1 MDVMQDS
8 IGTHNM
14 NYMKGK
20 RRGIIVVAK
29 RAISIRSVQ
38 KKKRK
43 TQGRRGIKHAVV
55 LPILLPIV

>member
-38 KKKRK
+38 KKKK
-43 TQGRRGIKHAVV
+43 EKHRAAEE
-55 LPILLPIV
+55 